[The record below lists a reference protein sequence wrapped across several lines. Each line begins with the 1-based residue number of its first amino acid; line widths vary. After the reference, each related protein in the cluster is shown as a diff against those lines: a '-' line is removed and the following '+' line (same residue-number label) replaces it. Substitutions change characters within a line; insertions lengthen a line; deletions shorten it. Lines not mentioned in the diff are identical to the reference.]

1 MRGILAA
8 LLLAMHAPAAS
19 AASCFLLY
27 EVGVG
32 EVRRRPSEICTT
44 RLLPAST
51 FKIPHALAALDAGVL
66 SGPDEMMKYDGSALS
81 LAAWRRDH
89 TLASAMRDSVVWYFQ
104 RVAERLG
111 AAREGEY
118 LKKFDYG
125 NADPTSGLTTFW
137 LGGSLQISPEE
148 QLRFMRRLYADDLPA
163 SPAALRTVPSVDRSA
178 PGRRRQCRRPSPVC
192 RTLASRRRR
201 QWQDGKRHRSR
212 RPGRAVAGG
221 ARGSRT
227 AFVGLCE
234 RGCRGQRHPGAR
246 RRQSGRVRPPRR
258 GRASLTRRSICYPSP
273 WIPCA
278 RPVQGVRILLIL
290 NAAGY

>member
-1 MRGILAA
+1 MRGVLAA

-89 TLASAMRDSVVWYFQ
+89 TLASAMRDSVLWYFQ

-125 NADPTSGLTTFW
+125 NADPSSGLTTFW

-148 QLRFMRRLYADDLPA
+148 QLRFMRRFYAGDLPA
-163 SPAALRTVPSVDRSA
+163 SPAALRTVRQLIVQPQGVVVNAAGRHPFAAPWPPDAVVSGKTGSATDRGGQA
-178 PGRRRQCRRPSPVC
+178 VRWLVGHVARGP
-192 RTLASRRRR
+192 
-201 QWQDGKRHRSR
+201 RSWVFVS
-212 RPGRAVAGG
+212 AVAG
-221 ARGSRT
+221 ASDT
-227 AFVGLCE
+227 
-234 RGCRGQRHPGAR
+234 
-246 RRQSGRVRPPRR
+246 PPLAAVNQA
-258 GRASLTRRSICYPSP
+258 ASALRE
-273 WIPCA
+273 
-278 RPVQGVRILLIL
+278 QGVLR
-290 NAAGY
+290 